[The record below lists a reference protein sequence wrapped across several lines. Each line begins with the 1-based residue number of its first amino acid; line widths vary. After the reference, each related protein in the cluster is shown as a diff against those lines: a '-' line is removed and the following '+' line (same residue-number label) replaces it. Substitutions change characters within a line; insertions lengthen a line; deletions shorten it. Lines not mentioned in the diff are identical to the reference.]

1 MKTSYLFSAMA
12 SAMLMFS
19 ACSSEDDIIINDGN
33 DLSAATQEIVLQVKS
48 TGTGLTTRAGRPL
61 LSDAAGQ
68 QIDNVVLFIC
78 DDARNIEKKIE
89 ISNWLEESE
98 TYDQGRVMSIK
109 LESKDKV
116 SLENGIIYAIGYS
129 KNSAYNV
136 SPFTNLQEGGTIDE
150 ALSISLTNGLGE
162 EIFAG
167 ETEFAV
173 NKKGGFTATPVLN
186 RQVAGVYGYFES
198 IPYFPNAAKLRLV
211 THSKLNSNLVFGKF
225 FNQDFGSNG
234 NNKTGLYAVNG
245 YGQDN
250 GTTLYEIELSK
261 WFKEIKDVN
270 NDGVID
276 KDNWT
281 LDAEGNASLANAA
294 AENAN
299 WNTSSDYKDTKV
311 SFKPGSVFAGNFVVP
326 FAKADNG
333 AATLELQL
341 LDSDGKVLLT
351 WDVKLKSG
359 DAQLTNYTF
368 SYIENKAWNVSESY
382 KDDQKCYNILRNHLY
397 AIGKRVV
404 DDPYNP
410 NPDPDPDPNPNP
422 DPDPDDPEDINNKQS
437 LDLRVNDQWEVLH
450 RMELD

>member
-19 ACSSEDDIIINDGN
+19 ACSSEDDIIVNDGN

-89 ISNWLEESE
+89 ISNWLEESD

-136 SPFTNLQEGGTIDE
+136 SPFTNLQEGGKIDE

-173 NKKGGFTATPVLN
+173 NQKGGFTATPVLN

-198 IPYFPNAAKLRLV
+198 IPYFANAAKLRLV

-225 FNQDFGSNG
+225 FNNDFTSNG

-281 LDAEGNASLANAA
+281 LDAEGNASLANDAD
-294 AENAN
+294 ENAN
-299 WNTSSDYKDTKV
+299 WNASSDYKDNKV

-341 LDSDGKVLLT
+341 LDSNDEILLT

-410 NPDPDPDPNPNP
+410 NPDPDPNPNP